1 MVFLVFLRFM
11 SNDGS
16 VTAWLPLLERGD
28 AGADEWLVSTYFE
41 QVARIARRQLGLAP
55 RRTADEEDVANSV
68 FRLFLA
74 RAKDGGF
81 KQLADRNDLHR
92 ILLLLTKRRAIDYYR
107 RAMRRRQLEVGESA
121 LAEAMEAPVRFEEIA
136 TTQAPSDLVTEIA
149 EEIREL
155 FSDIECQDLQL
166 DQIAMLRLQGYSAA
180 EIADRIGCLPRTVYR
195 RLNLIQTRWQSR
207 ADAGQA
213 ATGKATDEPL

>member
-1 MVFLVFLRFM
+1 M
-11 SNDGS
+11 SNEGS

-28 AGADEWLVSTYFE
+28 SRADEWLVSTYFE

-55 RRTADEEDVANSV
+55 RRAADEEDVANSV
-68 FRLFLA
+68 FRLCLE

-107 RAMRRRQLEVGESA
+107 RAMRRRQLEVGESGLVQA
-121 LAEAMEAPVRFEEIA
+121 ADSRIQFEDIA
-136 TTQAPSDLVTEIA
+136 ATQAPSDLVLEIA

-155 FSDIECQDLQL
+155 FSDIDCQDLHL
-166 DQIAMLRLQGYSAA
+166 DQIAMLRLQGYSAG
-180 EIADRIGCLPRTVYR
+180 EIAVRVGCLPRTIYR
-195 RLNLIQTRWQSR
+195 RLSLIQSRWQCR
-207 ADAGQA
+207 ADADQA
-213 ATGKATDEPL
+213 ASNGATDEAG

>member
-1 MVFLVFLRFM
+1 M
-11 SNDGS
+11 SDQGS

-28 AGADEWLVSTYFE
+28 AVADEWLVSTYFE
-41 QVARIARRQLGLAP
+41 HVARIARRQLGLAP
-55 RRTADEEDVANSV
+55 RRAADEEDVANSV

-107 RAMRRRQLEVGESA
+107 RSTRRRQLEVGESA
-121 LAEAMEAPVRFEEIA
+121 IAEAAESQVRFKEIA
-136 TTQAPSDLVTEIA
+136 ATQAPSDLVMEIA

-166 DQIAMLRLQGYSAA
+166 DQIAMFRLQGYSAA
-180 EIADRIGCLPRTVYR
+180 EIAARIGCLPRTVYR

-207 ADAGQA
+207 TDADQA
-213 ATGKATDEPL
+213 ALDDATGESS